1 MVIATCTRAAWASC
15 IVQPAGDL
23 EEIRCCSGVALIL
36 VPWASLGYPL
46 GRSWVA
52 GVLREGFRSHYA
64 VFAKPLPGF
73 DRLGLAIVQMKL
85 HSPRNFL
92 PAAAF
97 RNYVEISATA
107 LLEYAPGGRGL
118 PP

>member
-1 MVIATCTRAAWASC
+1 V
-15 IVQPAGDL
+15 L
-23 EEIRCCSGVALIL
+23 LRCCSGV
-36 VPWASLGYPL
+36 GPL
-46 GRSWVA
+46 GIPWVSLEYPFGIPWVA
-52 GVLREGFRSHYA
+52 GVLWEGFRSHYA

-107 LLEYAPGGRGL
+107 LLELVPGGRGL

>member
-1 MVIATCTRAAWASC
+1 MCNPQETWR
-15 IVQPAGDL
+15 
-23 EEIRCCSGVALIL
+23 RYGVAPVLR
-36 VPWASLGYPL
+36 WCWSLGYPL
-46 GRSWVA
+46 GIPWVA
-52 GVLREGFRSHYA
+52 GVLWEGFRSHYA
-64 VFAKPLPGF
+64 VFTKPLPGF

-107 LLEYAPGGRGL
+107 LLELVPGGRGL